1 MPELAC
7 CRDKAAHHQLP
18 IPAAFWIIG
27 IVSMEKCS
35 SLMQNLM
42 QICCS
47 THTVILNVMA
57 TQYTCTI
64 QWCLQHP
71 LTSTVKSSLLMHAH
85 SSPPSLATRFHWC
98 CTNHY
103 CHINNSWVFFLDTPL
118 YSLSERNNA
127 KKYIVIYLKL
137 KKRKLYEKDPFIID
151 LFYSIVFLR
160 TSTML
165 LD

>member
-98 CTNHY
+98 CT
-103 CHINNSWVFFLDTPL
+103 IILVIWAWLDFFWTVLIHLWLCVCIYFTLCDTFL
-118 YSLSERNNA
+118 C
-127 KKYIVIYLKL
+127 
-137 KKRKLYEKDPFIID
+137 
-151 LFYSIVFLR
+151 FYGGSSDILESFLR
-160 TSTML
+160 VYL
-165 LD
+165 HKRVL